1 MSVLPNSDS
10 AVVIRDAK
18 LELGAVNEPLIVT
31 ELNVLIVDALAPSE
45 PLIDTI
51 VSLVKALV
59 STVAL
64 SGTSI
69 LVAPNIAP

>member
-18 LELGAVNEPLIVT
+18 LELGAVNEPLIVV
-31 ELNVLIVDALAPSE
+31 ELRVLIVDALAPSE

-51 VSLVKALV
+51 VSLVNALV